1 MVQVNP
7 SAPRNRNWITNE
19 ERMPHL
25 IGNERGQYITT
36 KDPIPVISSIETP
49 TVSIQ
54 PDGAISTAGDA
65 IGPMFQVPYL
75 PEAGIIDSLL
85 LIEPQDVV
93 WVDMELWLFKN
104 TLQPA
109 IAGGGAFTPTDE
121 DIKSLIGVILI
132 DTEFDAINAK
142 IASQR
147 SVGLTFRR
155 QENDPRFYGQLVTRG
170 TPTYV
175 AALQLTFGIIVSS

>member
-1 MVQVNP
+1 MV
-7 SAPRNRNWITNE
+7 RNREWGNDD
-19 ERMPHL
+19 RMMYPV
-25 IGNERGQYITT
+25 GNEDGEWVQF
-36 KDPIPVISSIETP
+36 KNPQPVISAIETP

-54 PDGAISTAGDA
+54 PDSAISTAGDA

-75 PEAGIIDSLL
+75 PTAGIIDSLL
-85 LIEPQDVV
+85 LIEPEDVA

-109 IAGGGAFTPTDE
+109 IIGGGAFAPTDE
-121 DIKSLIGVILI
+121 DLKSLIGIILI
-132 DTEFDAINAK
+132 EEEYDGINAK
-142 IASQR
+142 IASQK

-175 AALQLTFGIIVSS
+175 AALQLTFGIIVSN